1 MGVPSCMPIQEFQ
14 VDVCQSRAYT
24 PLTITWFLCRV
35 GVCSLALSNELPKV
49 PISWTLF
56 SENLYCHCLGEEGLS
71 YLTTPILSAYL
82 ASAELLLPLLKF
94 VIDGAANQT
103 ILDSMLS
110 IPTIQAFSTSAF
122 LSHMPT
128 PLHPLALLISSLAIT
143 PGSPPPSLPT
153 SWIVMI
159 FGGMRICY
167 GRIKILTDWN
177 YNGHISAYG
186 PSVMVGVHLRH
197 GRAS

>member
-1 MGVPSCMPIQEFQ
+1 MGVSVLH
-14 VDVCQSRAYT
+14 VDSGISGQFLSVQSLH
-24 PLTITWFLCRV
+24 PFNNHVI
-35 GVCSLALSNELPKV
+35 SLSRRRLLLSLERLSNELPKV

-143 PGSPPPSLPT
+143 PRSPPPSLPT
-153 SWIVMI
+153 S
-159 FGGMRICY
+159 
-167 GRIKILTDWN
+167 
-177 YNGHISAYG
+177 
-186 PSVMVGVHLRH
+186 
-197 GRAS
+197 

>member
-1 MGVPSCMPIQEFQ
+1 MSIQVNF
-14 VDVCQSRAYT
+14 CQRT
-24 PLTITWFLCRV
+24 LTITWFLCRV

-82 ASAELLLPLLKF
+82 ASAELLPLLKF
-94 VIDGAANQT
+94 VIDDGAANQT

-143 PGSPPPSLPT
+143 PRSPPPSLPT

-177 YNGHISAYG
+177 YNGHISSYG
-186 PSVMVGVHLRH
+186 PSVMVGFHLRH